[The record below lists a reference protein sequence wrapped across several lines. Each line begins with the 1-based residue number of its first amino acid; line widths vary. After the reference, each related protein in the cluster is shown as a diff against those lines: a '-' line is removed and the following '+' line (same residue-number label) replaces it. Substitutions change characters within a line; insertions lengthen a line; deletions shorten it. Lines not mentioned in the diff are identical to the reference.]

1 MSSSDHRQQS
11 APGLQLPGLVR
22 QLSPAEQL
30 PFPESGPLIP
40 RPMPYQALN
49 RASGPTTPA
58 PDMYSSE
65 PAQNPTQ
72 QLPGI
77 NSSAGITRQLT
88 FYASPAVTRQL
99 PDLQTGTLSSV
110 SPTTSLRQ
118 PVVIPATGK
127 KSRGTLRPP
136 RRGRRTWVSSSL
148 ALISLIVITLLT
160 GFIVL
165 PLATGGHLGFSLP
178 GIESNFYQN
187 KDPNANQGL
196 LAQAATATAFV
207 RQDGYDQSGNNNGGT
222 FYTGSGVT
230 PNRFSFGQCT
240 FWADL
245 RYNQLTGHFV
255 DWIGN
260 AYQWYYGAKSAPGW
274 IVSTTPHVPSIIVLQ
289 PYVEGAGGYGHVA
302 VVERINSDG
311 SVYTSNMNWYANGGW
326 DRVSYWNFTPG
337 SGVVFVWHT

>member
-77 NSSAGITRQLT
+77 NGSAGITRQLT
-88 FYASPAVTRQL
+88 FYASPAVTRLL
-99 PDLQTGTLSSV
+99 PDMQTGTLSSV

-118 PVVIPATGK
+118 PIVIPATGK

-136 RRGRRTWVSSSL
+136 NRGRRSWVTGSL
-148 ALISLIVITLLT
+148 ALAALVVITLLT
-160 GFIVL
+160 SFIVL
-165 PLATGGHLGFSLP
+165 PLATGGHLGLTLS
-178 GIESNFYQN
+178 GIESKFYRN
-187 KDPNANQGL
+187 PNPNSNASL
-196 LAQAATATAFV
+196 LAQEATVTAF
-207 RQDGYDQSGNNNGGT
+207 Q
-222 FYTGSGVT
+222 
-230 PNRFSFGQCT
+230 
-240 FWADL
+240 
-245 RYNQLTGHFV
+245 
-255 DWIGN
+255 
-260 AYQWYYGAKSAPGW
+260 
-274 IVSTTPHVPSIIVLQ
+274 
-289 PYVEGAGGYGHVA
+289 
-302 VVERINSDG
+302 
-311 SVYTSNMNWYANGGW
+311 
-326 DRVSYWNFTPG
+326 
-337 SGVVFVWHT
+337 